1 MVMVITIPTAVML
14 VTINSDPEGGHA
26 GADGGDGDNDD
37 VHETDHEDGDS
48 DHVIMITNIMRL
60 V

>member
-1 MVMVITIPTAVML
+1 MVIIIPTAVML
-14 VTINSDPEGGHA
+14 VTINSDSGGGNA
-26 GADGGDGDNDD
+26 GANGGDGDDDD

-48 DHVIMITNIMRL
+48 GHVIMITNTMRL